1 MVFNVNTATETNYL
15 VYEQFNMQSSCRGLQ
30 YKRAKSGRFLEVS
43 VKFAP
48 ITSIFEGGRGAWFQK
63 AHVSSSIILN
73 RIMAA
78 LFAAKRK
85 RAEKNAQIARVD
97 FDELAQLT
105 NDKRKRMP
113 DESGPEV
120 SLFLQFSS
128 NACGRTLSLSLSI
141 PHHIPHSLPPSLSH
155 SDSPCSLSE

>member
-1 MVFNVNTATETNYL
+1 V
-15 VYEQFNMQSSCRGLQ
+15 R
-30 YKRAKSGRFLEVS
+30 
-43 VKFAP
+43 
-48 ITSIFEGGRGAWFQK
+48 SIFE
-63 AHVSSSIILN
+63 
-73 RIMAA
+73 
-78 LFAAKRK
+78 KRDPTGHN
-85 RAEKNAQIARVD
+85 KNAQIARVD

-128 NACGRTLSLSLSI
+128 NVFVRTLSLSLSI
-141 PHHIPHSLPPSLSH
+141 PHHIPHSLPHSLSH